1 MCKSSSC
8 FVEKSM
14 KTDIFP
20 DNPYLLLTPGP
31 LSTTK
36 SVKAAMLKDWGTWD
50 NDYKNLVQKI
60 RQRLVRLAT
69 NDEQSYTAVLMQG
82 SGTFSVES
90 VVGSVI
96 PDNAKLLVLVNGAY
110 GRRMADI
117 AEFLQIPTLII
128 NAGDLAIPDLFQI
141 KKTLLENPEITHVA
155 AVHCE
160 TTTGIINPVDE
171 ISRIVKSFNKV
182 FIVDA
187 MSSFGGIPLNIS
199 DLNIDFLISSA
210 NKCIQGV
217 PGFGFI
223 IAKVDRIKQC
233 KDRARSLSLN
243 LYDQWK
249 IMEGENGRW
258 RFTSPTHVV
267 SAFHQAL
274 LELEKEGGIA
284 ARYKRYCRNQEKIVK
299 GMAALGFNSLLPRKL
314 QSPIITSF
322 YYPNEKFEFIKFYEI
337 LKKNGF
343 LIYPGKLSNISM
355 FRIGSIGDINFKD
368 IDKFLSIIKDNK
380 FW

>member
-1 MCKSSSC
+1 
-8 FVEKSM
+8 M

>member
-1 MCKSSSC
+1 
-8 FVEKSM
+8 M

-50 NDYKNLVQKI
+50 DDYKNLVQKI
-60 RQRLVRLAT
+60 RRRLVRLAT
-69 NDEQSYTAVLMQG
+69 NDEQNYTAVLMQG

-90 VVGSVI
+90 VIGSVI
-96 PDNAKLLVLVNGAY
+96 SDNAKLLVLVNGAY

-117 AEFLQIPTLII
+117 AECLQIPTLII
-128 NAGDLAIPDLFQI
+128 DAGDLATPDLFQI
-141 KKTLLENPEITHVA
+141 KKMLIENPEITHVA

-160 TTTGIINPVDE
+160 TTTGIINPIEE

-223 IAKVDRIKQC
+223 IAKISQIIQC
-233 KDRARSLSLN
+233 KNRARSLSLN

-249 IMEGENGRW
+249 VMEGENGRW
-258 RFTSPTHVV
+258 RFTSPTHVI
-267 SAFHQAL
+267 SAFYQAL

-299 GMAALGFNSLLPRKL
+299 GMADLGFNSLLPRKL

-337 LKKNGF
+337 LKKHGF
-343 LIYPGKLSNISM
+343 LIYPGKLSSMNM
-355 FRIGSIGDINFKD
+355 FRIGSIGDIESED
-368 IDKFLSIIKDNK
+368 IEKFLGTIKDNI